1 MSRGFMPGFSAALV
15 AVICWGVQLPVAKD
29 AFVTVDPYHLSLFR
43 YCVAILCLVPFLIAR
58 EGWSA
63 LSYRG
68 LGGRAIALGLI
79 GMCVSPM
86 GTFIGMS
93 LSSAEH
99 CVVIGSL
106 QPAMAALAL
115 WVLQRRR
122 PAKFTLLCIVLA
134 FAGVVLVVTDGN
146 PDFIKSTRQLLGD
159 TAILIASGCWVIY
172 TAGISRLS
180 GWSTWRI
187 TVLTMIPGTLGT
199 LLLTQVLVASGHSQ
213 VPSLAALH
221 SVAWQLAYLSLI
233 GVTFSMMAWNFGS
246 RRIGI
251 LNSSLLINFMPVVT
265 FSWRAL
271 QGQAF
276 HPIELGGAALV
287 VLALIA
293 NNVYLR
299 RQYLA
304 RTAES

>member
-1 MSRGFMPGFSAALV
+1 MRGFMPGFLAALV
-15 AVICWGVQLPVAKD
+15 AVVFWGVQLPVAHD
-29 AFVTVDPYHLSLFR
+29 AFVAVDPFHLSLFR
-43 YCVAILCLVPFLIAR
+43 YCVAVLCLVPLLVAL
-58 EGWSA
+58 EGWGA

-68 LGGRAIALGLI
+68 LGGRAIVLGLI
-79 GMCVSPM
+79 GMCLSPM
-86 GTFIGMS
+86 AAFVGMA

-99 CVVIGSL
+99 CVVIGAL
-106 QPAMAALAL
+106 QPTMAALAM
-115 WVLQRRR
+115 WMLQKRR
-122 PAKFTLLCIVLA
+122 PANFTLVCIVLA
-134 FAGVVLVVTDGN
+134 FVGVVLVVTDGD
-146 PDFIKSTRQLLGD
+146 PTFIESTHQLIGDVIILLG
-159 TAILIASGCWVIY
+159 AGCWVIY
-172 TAGISRLS
+172 TAGIGKLT

-199 LLLTQVLVASGHSQ
+199 VLLTQVLVATGHSH
-213 VPSLAALH
+213 VPTLANLQ

-271 QGQAF
+271 QGHEF
-276 HPIELGGAALV
+276 HRIELAGAAMV
-287 VLALIA
+287 VGALIA

-304 RTAES
+304 RTQES

>member
-1 MSRGFMPGFSAALV
+1 MSRGFTPGFIAALL

-29 AFVTVDPYHLSLFR
+29 AFVTVDPFHLSLFR
-43 YCVAILCLVPFLIAR
+43 YFVAILCLTPLLVWR
-58 EGWSA
+58 EGWAA

-68 LGGRAIALGLI
+68 LGGRAIALGVL

-86 GTFIGMS
+86 GAFIGMS

-106 QPAMAALAL
+106 QPTMAALAM
-115 WVLQRRR
+115 WVWQRRR
-122 PAKFTLLCIVLA
+122 PANFTLLCIVLA
-134 FAGVVLVVTDGN
+134 FAGVVLVVTDGD
-146 PDFIKSTRQLLGD
+146 PDFVKSTGQLLGD
-159 TAILIASGCWVIY
+159 GAILLGSACWVVY
-172 TAGISRLS
+172 TAGISRLT

-199 LLLTQVLVASGHSQ
+199 LILTQVLVASGHSH
-213 VPSLAALH
+213 VPSLADLH
-221 SVAWQLAYLSLI
+221 SVAWQLAYLSLV

-271 QGQAF
+271 QGHAF
-276 HPIELGGAALV
+276 HRLELYGAALV
-287 VLALIA
+287 VAALIA

>member
-1 MSRGFMPGFSAALV
+1 MTRGFMPGFVAALI

-29 AFVTVDPYHLSLFR
+29 AFAIVDPFHLSLFR
-43 YCVAILCLVPFLIAR
+43 YFVAILCLTPLLVWR
-58 EGWSA
+58 EGWAA

-68 LGGRAIALGLI
+68 LGGRAIVLGLL

-106 QPAMAALAL
+106 QPTMAALAM
-115 WVLQRRR
+115 WAWQRRR
-122 PAKFTLLCIVLA
+122 PANFTLLCIVLA
-134 FAGVVLVVTDGN
+134 FVGVLLVVTDGN
-146 PDFIKSTRQLLGD
+146 LKVVKSTEQLLGD
-159 TAILIASGCWVIY
+159 GAILLGSASWVIY
-172 TAGISRLS
+172 TAGISRLT

-199 LLLTQVLVASGHSQ
+199 LLFTQVLVATGHSQ
-213 VPSLAALH
+213 VPSLAALY

-246 RRIGI
+246 RRIGV

-265 FSWRAL
+265 FSWRAM
-271 QGQAF
+271 QGHAF
-276 HPIELGGAALV
+276 HPIELYGAALV
-287 VLALIA
+287 VAALIA

-299 RQYLA
+299 RRYLA
-304 RTAES
+304 RTIEA

>member
-1 MSRGFMPGFSAALV
+1 MSRGFMPGFLAALL
-15 AVICWGVQLPVAKD
+15 AVIFWGVQLPVAHD
-29 AFVTVDPYHLSLFR
+29 AFVAVNPFHLSMFR
-43 YCVAILCLVPFLIAR
+43 YCVAVLCLVPFLVAR
-58 EGWSA
+58 EGLGA

-68 LGGRAIALGLI
+68 LGGRAIVLGLI
-79 GMCVSPM
+79 GMCLSPM
-86 GTFIGMS
+86 GAFVGMA

-106 QPAMAALAL
+106 QPTMAALAM
-115 WVLQRRR
+115 WVLHKKR
-122 PAKFTLLCIVLA
+122 PANFTIACIVLA
-134 FAGVVLVVTDGN
+134 FAGVVLVVTKGD
-146 PDFIKSTRQLLGD
+146 PTFIQSSRQLLGD
-159 TAILIASGCWVIY
+159 VVILLGAGCWVIY
-172 TAGISRLS
+172 TAGIGKLT

-199 LLLTQVLVASGHSQ
+199 MLLTEVLVATNHIH
-213 VPSLAALH
+213 VPPLANLQ

-271 QGQAF
+271 QGHAF
-276 HPIELGGAALV
+276 HRIELIGAAMV
-287 VLALIA
+287 VGALIA

-304 RTAES
+304 RTQES

>member
-1 MSRGFMPGFSAALV
+1 MTRGFMPGFIAALI

-29 AFVTVDPYHLSLFR
+29 AFAIVDPFHLSLFR
-43 YCVAILCLVPFLIAR
+43 YFVAILCLTPLLVWR
-58 EGWSA
+58 EGWAA

-68 LGGRAIALGLI
+68 LGGRAIVLGLL

-99 CVVIGSL
+99 CVVIGAL
-106 QPAMAALAL
+106 QPTIAALAM
-115 WVLQRRR
+115 WAWQRRR
-122 PAKFTLLCIVLA
+122 PANFTLLCIVLA
-134 FAGVVLVVTDGN
+134 FVGVLLVVTDGN
-146 PDFIKSTRQLLGD
+146 LKVVKSTQQLLGD
-159 TAILIASGCWVIY
+159 GAILIGSASWVIY
-172 TAGISRLS
+172 TAGISRLT

-199 LLLTQVLVASGHSQ
+199 LLFTQVLVATGYSH
-213 VPSLAALH
+213 VPSMAALA
-221 SVAWQLAYLSLI
+221 SVAWQLAYLSLV

-246 RRIGI
+246 RRIGV

-271 QGQAF
+271 QGHAL
-276 HPIELGGAALV
+276 HAIELYGAALV
-287 VLALIA
+287 VSALIA

-299 RQYLA
+299 RRYLA
-304 RTAES
+304 RTLEA

>member
-1 MSRGFMPGFSAALV
+1 MTRGFMPGFCAALV

-29 AFVTVDPYHLSLFR
+29 AFAIVDPFHLSLFR
-43 YCVAILCLVPFLIAR
+43 YLVAIMCLTPLLVWR
-58 EGWSA
+58 EGWGA

-68 LGGRAIALGLI
+68 LGGRAIVLGLL
-79 GMCVSPM
+79 GMFVSPM

-106 QPAMAALAL
+106 QPTMAALAL
-115 WVLQRRR
+115 WAWAHRR
-122 PAKFTLLCIVLA
+122 PANFTLLCIVLA
-134 FAGVVLVVTDGN
+134 FAGVVLVVTDGALDATQS
-146 PDFIKSTRQLLGD
+146 PRQLLGD
-159 TAILIASGCWVIY
+159 GAILIGSASWVIY
-172 TAGISRLS
+172 TAGISRLT

-199 LLLTQVLVASGHSQ
+199 LIFTQVLVASGHSH
-213 VPSLAALH
+213 VPSMAAMY

-265 FSWRAL
+265 FGYRAV
-271 QGQAF
+271 QGHAI
-276 HPIELGGAALV
+276 HPIELYGAALV
-287 VLALIA
+287 VGALIA

-299 RQYLA
+299 RRYLA
-304 RTAES
+304 RTVEA